1 MTVNYVSPQSLKLF
15 SMAIAEIPDTVVLY
29 ENTSNNISFAV
40 LYDTKNSKA
49 KVAIYNRS
57 KRVAVLE
64 DTGRTVEHYPEY
76 QTALRDNSVNAII
89 LSTIPHLP
97 EKSRYV
103 PIFRDLQQIHIL
115 RSHTPDID
123 LVVDMMDKS
132 VKRVRFQNID
142 LDFCSQ
148 PDLANYICDAND
160 IHKIAIK
167 NIIDISKN
175 TVHVAHTM
183 ASGEILAILD
193 FVECISQVNLDS
205 FAKWLINRSN
215 LEVHNANFT
224 DWNDHFITTIPD
236 FNKNDS
242 YAVQRFSRYF
252 YDMINVYNGHH
263 SSKISFRVKDGGEWI
278 DQSINY
284 HINSGFNSQTAN
296 PVKTSW
302 FSKIFSKLF
311 GKK

>member
-1 MTVNYVSPQSLKLF
+1 MPITYVSPKSLKLF
-15 SMAIAEIPDTVVLY
+15 SITIAEIPDTVVLY

-76 QTALRDNSVNAII
+76 HTFLRERSANAMI
-89 LSTIPHLP
+89 LRAIPYIP

-103 PIFRDLQQIHIL
+103 PIFKYPPEYFISEQTEQNV
-115 RSHTPDID
+115 D

-132 VKRVRFQNID
+132 VKKVRFQNID

-167 NIIDISKN
+167 NIIDISKIRGRVDDAITN
-175 TVHVAHTM
+175 NK
-183 ASGEILAILD
+183 ILAILD

-205 FAKWLINRSN
+205 FAKWLIDRSN
-215 LEVHNANFT
+215 LEVHNANLT
-224 DWNDHFITTIPD
+224 GWNGTFVTTIPD
-236 FNKNDS
+236 FSKNDLFV
-242 YAVQRFSRYF
+242 VQRFSKYF
-252 YDMINVYNGHH
+252 YDMINIYNGHH
-263 SSKISFRVKDGGEWI
+263 SSKIWFRVKDGSEWVDPSLRYVSSDTLKNDNKI
-278 DQSINY
+278 S
-284 HINSGFNSQTAN
+284 
-296 PVKTSW
+296 VSW
-302 FSKIFSKLF
+302 ITKIFFKLF
-311 GKK
+311 RKK